1 MLGSISPGPDLSEFA
16 ASIAYDFIGGTE
28 PEVQGSEPEPG
39 VYHFRLTFRLDRPV
53 RQDDWRVK
61 VVPAFA
67 PSFHWAP
74 HLTPTDRH
82 VIDQHSFRSP
92 ALIVRDDRRML
103 ALIPDLDVLGEGT
116 QVRWYMDNDASRNEL
131 ALGMGE
137 SRVKEHVLYEKMPGA
152 RYAAGR
158 VKVGF
163 YLMVSDAPEALAN
176 PWRPVLRFLWE
187 RWGAPLY
194 RTGAPLTAP
203 LEPFVRYAYRW
214 AFEHWERPVWQEFDW
229 NGIRVGAPAFIVNV
243 TQSPN
248 YPGPVSERET
258 RSIWNQAWFSSLRS
272 AAGVFRYGRQQDD
285 PNLLRRAR
293 LMKELALSAPQRSGF
308 FPSVIAT
315 QMEQVQLG
323 DALVHRSKGW
333 DTAYWGNSD
342 RNPLPDRRIK
352 EAPYHIADMSW
363 TALWML
369 RWYGELERDPRLLA
383 YA

>member
-1 MLGSISPGPDLSEFA
+1 M
-16 ASIAYDFIGGTE
+16 
-28 PEVQGSEPEPG
+28 
-39 VYHFRLTFRLDRPV
+39 RRKR
-53 RQDDWRVK
+53 W
-61 VVPAFA
+61 
-67 PSFHWAP
+67 
-74 HLTPTDRH
+74 PTR
-82 VIDQHSFRSP
+82 
-92 ALIVRDDRRML
+92 
-103 ALIPDLDVLGEGT
+103 
-116 QVRWYMDNDASRNEL
+116 
-131 ALGMGE
+131 
-137 SRVKEHVLYEKMPGA
+137 GA
-152 RYAAGR
+152 RFCVSFGNGGGR
-158 VKVGF
+158 
-163 YLMVSDAPEALAN
+163 
-176 PWRPVLRFLWE
+176 
-187 RWGAPLY
+187 PLY

-248 YPGPVSERET
+248 YPGPVSEREI

-315 QMEQVQLG
+315 EMEQVQLG

-383 YA
+383 YAVRYGDALIAIQDAQGFSRLGWIGIPWNRSKRCGIRRKRRCPSRFCSSLA